1 MRKSYKAFEFNGQT
15 APFSDILNITLGND
29 MYEDSLRGS
38 REIKT
43 EKIPGRDIPYFYE
56 VEDSP
61 LGFNVNFAFQR
72 PVSKRRI
79 KDVVKRLASQRTYRE
94 MTFGEYEGE
103 TYVAKSPIYNLIFKD
118 DVEMTFVQQSASVF
132 ELLGLADFISFS
144 ANTLVLAADIVNTFD
159 LEVGNKVIIKKDS
172 NFASGIITNINQST
186 NRFTIVVDNSLG
198 AANLGTAAQIYLTYI
213 DPKNGFLGHLNLS
226 AICDRPYGYIN
237 LDVGDINTS
246 VKLLSVSTSFID
258 SNFFPSITIK
268 CTEVINQR
276 VRIRNILNNSTIT
289 FSSLQNETITINADF
304 KTITSTG
311 TNIYSRWERDDL
323 FLSTSNNNLLNVQ
336 IFSGSGFVNTTQLSD
351 PAFLGIKLTG
361 EAPVYILG

>member
-94 MTFGEYEGE
+94 MTFGEYEGG

-118 DVEMTFVQQSASVF
+118 DIEMTFVQQSLSLS
-132 ELLGLADFISFS
+132 ELLGTGNFVSFT
-144 ANTLVLAADIVNTFD
+144 NNILVLAANVAAMFD
-159 LEVGNKVIIKKDS
+159 LEVGNKVIVKKSS
-172 NFASGIITNINQST
+172 NFASGTITNINEST
-186 NRFTIVVDNSLG
+186 STVIIAVDNSLG
-198 AANLGTAAQIYLTYI
+198 AANLGTGAQIYLTYI
-213 DPKNGFLGHLNLS
+213 NPENGFLGHLNLS
-226 AICDRPYGYIN
+226 AICDRPYGYLKIQA
-237 LDVGDINTS
+237 GDLSNNVNTRTLNSPADLNFSPILIISSVSGFSGMVRIINTS
-246 VKLLSVSTSFID
+246 
-258 SNFFPSITIK
+258 
-268 CTEVINQR
+268 
-276 VRIRNILNNSTIT
+276 NNSSIT
-289 FSSLQNETITINADF
+289 FSSLEENEQITINPNF
-304 KTITSTG
+304 KTILSNKN
-311 TNIYSRWERDDL
+311 NIYTRWQRDEL
-323 FLSTSNNNLLNVQ
+323 FLTPGPNVLNVQ
-336 IFSGSGFVNTTQLSD
+336 TIPVENQPFVNFTGT
-351 PAFLGIKLTG
+351 AFLKIFIQG
-361 EAPVYILG
+361 EAPIYIRG